1 MTLNDAIETIL
12 DFYYV
17 QVKGDSVVAHATDI
31 LPTTVEVWA
40 AWTVLAK
47 QTGRIPQQGVKTMTD
62 FNDWYAQQNP
72 DLDPRLDD
80 FHQEA
85 RKAYEAGAAS
95 QDRTLRDEFAMAASS
110 CADHSWCMTPVQRAS
125 NAYYIADAMLKA
137 RKTTGEGE
145 A

>member
-1 MTLNDAIETIL
+1 
-12 DFYYV
+12 
-17 QVKGDSVVAHATDI
+17 
-31 LPTTVEVWA
+31 
-40 AWTVLAK
+40 
-47 QTGRIPQQGVKTMTD
+47 MTD

-95 QDRTLRDEFAMAASS
+95 QAGTLRDEFARDALRGVMVTCQNDTRLAGETSPEMFARKSYF
-110 CADHSWCMTPVQRAS
+110 V
-125 NAYYIADAMLKA
+125 ADAMIEA

-145 A
+145 